1 MPSPHEHNRQ
11 VVHSSRIAPV
21 LVDLADAV
29 VQGVRA
35 GFGTLSLGLGV
46 ALRTSGDS
54 PETVPRQPGPRIPAS
69 DVPSAGYT

>member
-35 GFGTLSLGLGV
+35 GSADTGFGRAQRRLYLV
-46 ALRTSGDS
+46 ILR
-54 PETVPRQPGPRIPAS
+54 V
-69 DVPSAGYT
+69 